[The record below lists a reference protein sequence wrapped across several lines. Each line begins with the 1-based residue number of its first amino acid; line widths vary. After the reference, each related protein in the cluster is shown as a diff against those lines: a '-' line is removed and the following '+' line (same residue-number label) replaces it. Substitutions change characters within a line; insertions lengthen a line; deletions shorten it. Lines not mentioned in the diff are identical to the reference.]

1 MKLEDFDY
9 YNEEITNAIYSAM
22 NSTKFL
28 GISGNVAFTDKG
40 DRIAWTQV
48 EQFIS
53 TSIHSKVFFFLLLLL
68 CSLFETCYSEAYS
81 SV

>member
-9 YNEEITNAIYSAM
+9 YNEDITNAIYNAM

-28 GISGNVAFTDKG
+28 GISGNVAFSAKG
-40 DRIAWTQV
+40 DRIAWTQI

-53 TSIHSKVFFFLLLLL
+53 ESIPHFLVLVETHLKLNPIIFNHESKSFK
-68 CSLFETCYSEAYS
+68 
-81 SV
+81 

>member
-9 YNEEITNAIYSAM
+9 NNEEITDAIYSAM

-28 GISGNVAFTDKG
+28 GISGNVAFTAKG

-53 TSIHSKVFFFLLLLL
+53 KSIRVSNLGCRRDRQK
-68 CSLFETCYSEAYS
+68 EGR
-81 SV
+81 